1 MPEVELELPSYEKKA
16 KDVLSSWKQV
26 SPVETPE
33 LPPDFSIQASS
44 ESKLWPLPVM
54 NTRES

>member
-44 ESKLWPLPVM
+44 ESKL
-54 NTRES
+54 